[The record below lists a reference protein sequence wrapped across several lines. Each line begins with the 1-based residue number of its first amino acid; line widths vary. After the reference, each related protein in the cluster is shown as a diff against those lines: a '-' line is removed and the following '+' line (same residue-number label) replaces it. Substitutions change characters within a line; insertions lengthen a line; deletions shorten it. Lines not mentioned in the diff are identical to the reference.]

1 MRWVL
6 LAAAVFPACAVY
18 QPAQLNSKEG
28 SIDDGG
34 GGADSAAGMSS
45 GGADATGGTNGTAGS
60 SAGAPSV
67 GMSGMSAGGSSAGSG
82 GSGVVVGGS
91 AGQGVGG
98 SLAGAASGGT
108 SGSGTAGAS
117 AGSGGTAAGAGG
129 AAAGAGGSGGAVA
142 TVNPCLRKNWTATAS
157 AYSDSTTN
165 TGLHNPP
172 AFGVD
177 GDTNTRWSLGAF
189 QLGGEWYRVD
199 LGARAT
205 HLTQVVLDT
214 TKDPG
219 DIPAAYKLELSDD
232 GTVWTQ
238 VATGAGATVT
248 TINFADHGGRYIRA
262 TQTGTSSTAWWTIHE
277 FTITCTP

>member
-108 SGSGTAGAS
+108 SGSGT
-117 AGSGGTAAGAGG
+117 AGAGG